1 MPENHSSRQHASAK
15 DVGDRDEASSIQ
27 TPVLTRGYSLELT
40 SSPAAHV
47 VSNNVE
53 KLKDIED
60 QTTSSPKSDKEN
72 ADFNENTRDMED
84 DNGLY
89 AKDEYLDPP
98 PDGGYGWVSCACVSL
113 LNFATWGPN
122 TSWGVFLSYFLSSNY
137 FPGATPTDFAI
148 IGGLV
153 IGLTLFLLPVV
164 AAAMSLFGYKPTL
177 AFAIVLEAVAFVAS
191 SFVKSV
197 GMLYF
202 TYGVLLGISFGVI
215 FGSNTIVIP
224 GWFLKKRALANGF
237 GHMGVG
243 FGGLVYSFA
252 VRAMIDRTGDHK
264 WAMRMLAA
272 STFFLNIISLY
283 FIRVRKPR
291 IPQPKKSV
299 KEIMQQTFD
308 KSVLKIVPLHLC
320 MLWASFASIGY
331 VILLFSMSNFA
342 TSMGMTSQQ
351 ATIALAVF
359 NGSQAIGRPFM
370 GWISEIV
377 GRCNATIL
385 IMVYDLVLILPFWLN
400 ITKFSELVPFCFL
413 LGFGVGVGSVNIV
426 PLVSDVVGIQKFAA
440 GIGYGL
446 FGNGVV
452 SIFAEVIGLHLR
464 TPSSSRP
471 YLHCQI
477 FVACMFFGGLLC
489 LMPYRELKMRR
500 VLAAK
505 VRNSSSTEQQKAY
518 YQELQ
523 QKTPYNYIK
532 RMFFIVKA

>member
-1 MPENHSSRQHASAK
+1 MPSSHHASLDTNTMKA
-15 DVGDRDEASSIQ
+15 GDRDEVTGIQ
-27 TPVLTRGYSLELT
+27 THMITKACSPRLI
-40 SSPAAHV
+40 SSPTV
-47 VSNNVE
+47 QSVSSNME
-53 KLKDIED
+53 KLNDIED
-60 QTTSSPKSDKEN
+60 QPLSSLKPDKEN

-84 DNGLY
+84 DDGLY

-202 TYGVLLGISFGVI
+202 TYGVLLGISFGII

-243 FGGLVYSFA
+243 LGGLVFSFA
-252 VRAMIDRTGDHK
+252 VRAMIDRTGNHK

-272 STFFLNIISLY
+272 STFFLNIISLC

-291 IPQPKKSV
+291 VPQAKKSV
-299 KEIMQQTFD
+299 KEILQQTFD
-308 KSVLKIVPLHLC
+308 RSVLKIVPLHLC

-370 GWISEIV
+370 GWISEIL

-385 IMVYDLVLILPFWLN
+385 IMVYDLILLLPFWLN

-505 VRNSSSTEQQKAY
+505 IRSSSSTEQQKRH
-518 YQELQ
+518 YQELLQ
-523 QKTPYNYIK
+523 NTVYNYIR
-532 RMFFIVKA
+532 RMFFLVKA